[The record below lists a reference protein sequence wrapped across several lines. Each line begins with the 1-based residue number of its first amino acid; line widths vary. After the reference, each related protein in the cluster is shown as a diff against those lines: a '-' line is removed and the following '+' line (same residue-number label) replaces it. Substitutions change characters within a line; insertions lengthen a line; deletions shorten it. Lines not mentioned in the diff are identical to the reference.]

1 MTTTQSPAPAAA
13 PQSPERTL
21 ATVASD
27 GVAYLVY
34 WLVILLLFGQAVTS
48 VLRPP
53 DGVVAVGLIVGLV
66 CLVWA
71 TFCLAMGVL
80 RGTGPDGADL
90 PPPGWLV
97 VVSSAGCLIS
107 LAILRGATGLSGPWP
122 AEIVAAGLL
131 AASVTVWRGPLVGG
145 VSAVVVAAAL
155 LVTPLDDP
163 GGDPLLRT
171 SLAGAVPAI
180 AIVAAGFSVALAL
193 WALGRT
199 AQALQ
204 RSLDQRDEVLVRE
217 QAVRASAQVAAEVER
232 SLHDTALNTLE
243 TIAAHGDHLDRQVVV
258 ARCRADFDQL
268 ASWRSE
274 AVVADLS
281 EVLRGLEEHGRR
293 LGLRVEVAL
302 VGAPESA
309 TGGSRAGLAVP
320 PQPVLGALAG
330 AGAEALT
337 NVAKHA
343 GVDHAT
349 VLARRDPDGVQ
360 VFVADD
366 GVGAGAP
373 ADGFGVSRSIRE
385 RMDAVG
391 GTALIGPGPQAHG
404 TVVLL
409 EWRPA
414 PVPAQQIGSD
424 LLLRT
429 AGIVLM
435 VATFLAGVASAL
447 VVLGWSAYTTPWL
460 ALAGAFA
467 PVLVGA
473 GILGQAR
480 AGRRIGAS
488 HIVAACATYVLVG
501 AVALLADPFC
511 SSLLGEGVML
521 DARAPMMA
529 MLLLLAPRP
538 GVLGAIV
545 ATVGLAHLGA
555 SLAWNERWLLCG
567 PDTATAGVYVVA
579 ALAAAWLFVER
590 IDRVSTQLA
599 GARDQA
605 RSSQVRMG
613 SELSIRAEEE
623 LWVADTLASAQEL
636 LDDIAQERR
645 DPSDPGTRAACA
657 AQAEFLR
664 ALLAVGRAPM
674 PVRRPAR
681 IWLRLLHA
689 AACPIRVRGS
699 FEGCDAPRAVVGEV
713 GGAIDVLCALAPG
726 TPVTLSSWSDPDPA
740 IVLSASGPRVD
751 AAGRALVERIDRVTG
766 AAWCDVS
773 PDAVTLEWRWGG
785 DVPAGEAGQR

>member
-1 MTTTQSPAPAAA
+1 MTTTQSPAPAPAA
-13 PQSPERTL
+13 QSPERSL
-21 ATVASD
+21 ASVASD
-27 GVAYLVY
+27 GVSFLVY
-34 WLVILLLFGQAVTS
+34 WLVILLLLGQAVTS
-48 VLRPP
+48 FLRPP
-53 DGVVAVGLIVGLV
+53 EGVVALGLVAGLV

-71 TFCLAMGVL
+71 TFCLTMGVL
-80 RGTGPDGADL
+80 RGTGPDGADV

-107 LAILRGATGLSGPWP
+107 LVILRSATGLSGPWP
-122 AEIVAAGLL
+122 AETVAAGLL
-131 AASVTVWRGPLVGG
+131 VASVTVWRGPLVGG

-155 LVTPLDDP
+155 LVAPLEDP
-163 GGDPLLRT
+163 AGDPLLRT

-180 AIVAAGFSVALAL
+180 AVVAAGFSVALAL
-193 WALGRT
+193 WALMRT

-204 RSLDQRDEVLVRE
+204 RTLDQRDEVMVRE

-232 SLHDTALNTLE
+232 ALHDTALNTLE
-243 TIAAHGDHLDRQVVV
+243 TIAAHGDHLDRQAVVT
-258 ARCRADFDQL
+258 RCRADFDQL

-274 AVVADLS
+274 AAIVDLP

-293 LGLRVEVAL
+293 LGLGIDVAF
-302 VGAPESA
+302 VGAREASPGGGVA
-309 TGGSRAGLAVP
+309 TLVVP

-349 VLARRDPDGVQ
+349 VLARRDQDGVQ

-366 GVGAGAP
+366 GVGVGAP
-373 ADGFGVSRSIRE
+373 SHGFGVSRSIRE
-385 RMDAVG
+385 RMDSVG
-391 GTALIGPGPQAHG
+391 GTALIGPGPQQRG

-409 EWRPA
+409 EWHPVPA
-414 PVPAQQIGSD
+414 PAQQIGSD
-424 LLLRT
+424 LLLST

-447 VVLGWSAYTTPWL
+447 VVLGWSAYSTPWL
-460 ALAGAFA
+460 ALAVAFA

-480 AGRRIGAS
+480 EGRRIGSS
-488 HIVAACATYVLVG
+488 HVVAACATYVLVG
-501 AVALLADPFC
+501 AAALLADPFC

-529 MLLLLAPRP
+529 MLLLVAPRP
-538 GVLGAIV
+538 GVLGAVV
-545 ATVGLAHLGA
+545 ATVSLAHLGG

-579 ALAAAWLFVER
+579 VLAAAWLFIGR

-605 RSSQVRMG
+605 RSAQVRLG

-623 LWVADTLASAQEL
+623 LWVADALASAQEL
-636 LDDIAQERR
+636 LDDIAQGRR
-645 DPSDPGTRAACA
+645 DPADPGTRRACA

-664 ALLAVGRAPM
+664 ALLSVGRAPM

-681 IWLRLLHA
+681 IWLRLLHS

-699 FEGCDAPRAVVGEV
+699 FETCDAPGGVIGEV
-713 GGAIDVLCALAPG
+713 GGVIDVLCAVAPG
-726 TPVTLSSWSDPDPA
+726 TAVTLSSWSDPDPA
-740 IVLSASGPRVD
+740 IVLSATGPRVD
-751 AAGRALVERIDRVTG
+751 SAGQSLVERIDRVRG
-766 AAWCDVS
+766 AAWCDLS
-773 PDAVTLEWRWGG
+773 PDGITLEWRWGG
-785 DVPAGEAGQR
+785 DGTAPAGLQR